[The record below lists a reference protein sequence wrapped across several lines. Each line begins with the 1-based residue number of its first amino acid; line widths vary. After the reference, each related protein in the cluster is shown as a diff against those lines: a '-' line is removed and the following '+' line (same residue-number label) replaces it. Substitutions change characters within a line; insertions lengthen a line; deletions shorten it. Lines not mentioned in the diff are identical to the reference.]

1 VEIPTTPI
9 EMGFAPPHTLWR
21 PHQRATV
28 QRIVEAPAR
37 SVLVV
42 SAPTGAGKTLI
53 ALAAAVASGE
63 QTTIL
68 THQRAL
74 QAQYM
79 EHELEPPIRLA
90 VGRAN
95 HPCILSGVPEGL
107 SAARAPCTEGFVC
120 PHATADRA
128 EDITCPYYRQ
138 RELAAEARIRVL
150 NYPLLFLQ
158 TKQGR
163 FKSSILVCDEGHRL
177 DKAILTS
184 EMVSFSARD
193 LELARSWKLGIPDVP
208 DGTRLDDSALPAWA
222 EAVRR
227 HAVEVLLMDEKLTTE
242 QKDAVRGLRES
253 AKRVCTL
260 HAMHVTALWRA
271 QTHSVVPVLPE
282 ELAQRVLLRAL
293 ERQQKL
299 VVMSASI
306 FDAAYQC
313 ARLGAPAARGTY
325 IDIPSA
331 FPVDRRPIFIR
342 PVARMN
348 VASTKDPAVLTA
360 LADTIDGIIEK
371 YAGRRGVVHSG
382 SFALGREIAARSRY
396 AKRMVLAEPGNN
408 HVDEFIK
415 REGAVYVSPSAYEGY
430 DFKDDLCRFNI
441 VAKVSWPNRGDPVT
455 ALQLKL
461 IPGFNEYEAASALV
475 QAAGRGMRHDADWCH
490 SYILDES
497 VNMLLG
503 RTKDKLPS
511 WFKAALQWGY

>member
-1 VEIPTTPI
+1 MDVPASPT
-9 EMGFAPPHTLWR
+9 ELGFNEAHRLWR
-21 PHQRATV
+21 PHQRTTV
-28 QRIVEAPAR
+28 QRIVDAPAR

-53 ALAAAVASGE
+53 ALGSAVASGE

-74 QAQYM
+74 QQQYM
-79 EHELEPPIRLA
+79 EHELEPPLRLA
-90 VGRAN
+90 TGRSN
-95 HPCILSGVPEGL
+95 HLCILPEMPEGL

-128 EDITCPYYRQ
+128 EDISCPYYRQ
-138 RELAAEARIRVL
+138 RELAAQARIRVL

-163 FKSSILVCDEGHRL
+163 FKSSMLVCDEGHRL
-177 DKAILTS
+177 DKAILAS
-184 EMVSFSARD
+184 EVVSFSASD
-193 LELARSWKLGIPDVP
+193 LELARKWKLPLP
-208 DGTRLDDSALPAWA
+208 SMADGTPLHESPLPTWA
-222 EAVRR
+222 EAMYKQ
-227 HAVEVLLMDEKLTTE
+227 AVETLGNERLTQDE
-242 QKDAVRGLRES
+242 KDAVRAVREN
-253 AKRVCTL
+253 AGRL
-260 HAMHVTALWRA
+260 AALNAMHATALWRA
-271 QTHSVVPVLPE
+271 YSHSVVPVLPE

-293 ERQQKL
+293 IGQQKL

-313 ARLGAPAARGTY
+313 ARLGIPAARGTY

-348 VASTKDPAVLTA
+348 VESTKDPRTLTA
-360 LADTIDGIIEK
+360 LADTIDNIIEK

-396 AKRMVLAEPGNN
+396 AARMVLAEPGNN
-408 HVDEFIK
+408 HVQEFID

-455 ALQLKL
+455 AMQLKL

-490 SYILDES
+490 TYVLDES
-497 VNMLLG
+497 VNMLIG
-503 RTKDKLPS
+503 RTRGTLPS
-511 WFKAALQWGY
+511 WFTAALRWD